1 MSKRLQVVF
10 ADAEYR
16 ELQRAARQRGLT
28 VSTFVRRALD
38 AFRRSEPGR
47 DPAVK
52 IKAVREALTHS
63 YPTADIDQ
71 MIAETERGYRE
82 GE

>member
-16 ELQRAARQRGLT
+16 KLQLAARARGLT
-28 VSTFVRRALD
+28 ASTFVRRALD

-63 YPTADIDQ
+63 YPTGDIDR
-71 MIAETERGYRE
+71 MIEETERGYRN

>member
-16 ELQRAARQRGLT
+16 ELQRAARQRGLS
-28 VSTFVRRALD
+28 VSALVRRALD

-47 DPAVK
+47 DPATK
-52 IKAVREALTHS
+52 IKTVREALTHS
-63 YPTADIDQ
+63 YPTADIDR
-71 MIAETERGYRE
+71 MIEETERGYRDAE
-82 GE
+82 